1 MNKTVILTAKD
12 GQIFTQAF
20 NANGKAK
27 LDKNGKPTGYIRVEN
42 PGTIDLEY
50 AYNGG
55 LRRGQS
61 ALIPMSVEG
70 WERSKHAYK
79 EGMEIKGNVV
89 ITESVDFANAEEAR
103 KEGFKPK
110 MAGSGEN
117 AQPCL
122 LDGKQIY
129 RKTEFDATC
138 KLEDTLIPHNNV
150 IEGSNVAAKAGANE
164 ALN

>member
-1 MNKTVILTAKD
+1 MKTVILTAKD
-12 GQIFTQAF
+12 GQIFTPAV
-20 NANGKAK
+20 NADGSAK
-27 LDKNGKPTGYIRVEN
+27 LDKNQKPTGYIRVEN

-61 ALIPMSVEG
+61 ALIAMSVEG
-70 WERSKHAYK
+70 WEKAKHAYK

-89 ITESVDFANAEEAR
+89 ITESLE
-103 KEGFKPK
+103 KGPGFKPK

-138 KLEDTLIPHNNV
+138 KLEDTLIAHNNV
-150 IEGSNVAAKAGANE
+150 IEGSNVAAKADANE